1 MQLRRSLESVARTS
15 HHGLALPRVTV
26 VDRMTSLRRRL
37 HRFFPTMRN
46 VLVRRSLRALTLSDF
61 RSVLVV
67 GAGHD
72 PYRHLFPAARTYVRS
87 DLARHPG
94 STDVVSDGMALPFPD
109 GSFQCA
115 VATEVL
121 EYVQRPRVFA
131 AELYRVLGRDGVA
144 VVTVPFVFQDH
155 GDFWRPTRRSLGEVF
170 QDFSSVDIYAQGNR
184 FHTMMDLVTTAFTP
198 WPVFYP
204 LRVLSNL
211 MFLVPTRF
219 AATNSRS
226 TAPSGFLVLARK

>member
-1 MQLRRSLESVARTS
+1 
-15 HHGLALPRVTV
+15 
-26 VDRMTSLRRRL
+26 MTTLRRRL

-46 VLVRRSLRALTLSDF
+46 VLVRRSLRALALNDV

-72 PYRHLFPAARTYVRS
+72 PYRHLFRAARTYLRS

-94 STDVVSDGMALPFPD
+94 STDVVSNGMALPFAD
-109 GSFQCA
+109 GSFQCT

-131 AELYRVLGRDGVA
+131 AELHRVLGADGLA

-155 GDFWRPTRRSLGEVF
+155 GDYWRPTRRSLAELFGE
-170 QDFSSVDIYAQGNR
+170 FSSVGIYAQGNR

-198 WPVFYP
+198 WPVLYP

-219 AATNSRS
+219 AATSSRS
-226 TAPSGFLVLARK
+226 TAPSGFLVVARK

>member
-1 MQLRRSLESVARTS
+1 MTRLR
-15 HHGLALPRVTV
+15 
-26 VDRMTSLRRRL
+26 DRL

-46 VLVRRSLRALTLSDF
+46 VLVRRSMRAIDLSHAK
-61 RSVLVV
+61 SVLVV

-72 PYRHLFPAARTYVRS
+72 PYRHLFPSASTYVRS
-87 DLARHPG
+87 DIDRHNG

-131 AELYRVLGRDGVA
+131 AELHRVLGHDGFA

-155 GDFWRPTRRSLGEVF
+155 GDYWRPTRRSLGELF

-198 WPVFYP
+198 WPVLYP

-211 MFLVPTRF
+211 MFLVPARF
-219 AATNSRS
+219 ATTSSRS
-226 TAPSGFLVLARK
+226 TAPSGFLVIAKK